1 MLAPGTILHNRYQIV
16 RRIGRGGM
24 GAVYEA
30 LDERL
35 GTRVAVKET
44 LFDETDARLRQAFE
58 AEARLL
64 AGLHH
69 PALPTVQDHVFEGDG
84 QFLVM
89 RFVDGDDL
97 QTRLD
102 EREGQPFAVAEV
114 AAWADQLLDA
124 LEYLHEQQPPVIHRD
139 IKPRNLKV
147 TSEGKLFLV
156 DFGLAKSV
164 PAGQTTTGLAG
175 YATRHYAPL
184 EQQLRAGTDAR
195 SDLYA
200 VGATLY
206 HLLTGVVPPDARDE
220 REEARRQRKPDPL
233 RPADE
238 LNRAVPAEVAMVLQR
253 AMALERAER
262 PATAVAMREELRRA
276 LRQAQRREEQEA
288 EAERKRQAKT
298 EPPDPWDTDPLPE
311 PDPGPRVSKG
321 MLAAAATVLAV
332 VAVLV
337 FLRPSPPWPSPL
349 TPTLGPGRLSPTP
362 SSFGAGLPT
371 PTPGFGSF
379 GTPRPTSIFERAPF
393 SWATATP
400 GPR

>member
-69 PALPTVQDHVFEGDG
+69 PALPTVQDHFFEGDG

-238 LNRAVPAEVAMVLQR
+238 LNRAVPPSLAKVLEQAMSLDR
-253 AMALERAER
+253 ARR
-262 PATAVAMREELRRA
+262 PATAADLR
-276 LRQAQRREEQEA
+276 
-288 EAERKRQAKT
+288 
-298 EPPDPWDTDPLPE
+298 
-311 PDPGPRVSKG
+311 
-321 MLAAAATVLAV
+321 AV
-332 VAVLV
+332 VAKAAKESPPPPPPPPPPQEQSKGAIRKEDPIAWVMSFGLYWVVASNSGQIREVLGLPPEIGPYLPMAALGLAVLV
-337 FLRPSPPWPSPL
+337 YYMARD
-349 TPTLGPGRLSPTP
+349 
-362 SSFGAGLPT
+362 
-371 PTPGFGSF
+371 
-379 GTPRPTSIFERAPF
+379 
-393 SWATATP
+393 
-400 GPR
+400 